1 MIYDGKVV
9 SVELQT
15 PITVM
20 QEWPLH
26 ASLLF
31 VSRTYYCPHAKQSD
45 QLLPQWTLI
54 SACTNDSL
62 TSCCCSGQVK
72 RTGGACPFLQA
83 KTKAKDNFKEA
94 ILAQPIDV
102 EELGRLG
109 RRKKV
114 CPYYT
119 ARSGLPEA
127 QLVLLPYSALLAQ
140 VCCSSQSC
148 C

>member
-1 MIYDGKVV
+1 MRCCCLSRGFT
-9 SVELQT
+9 SAH
-15 PITVM
+15 M
-20 QEWPLH
+20 QN
-26 ASLLF
+26 SL
-31 VSRTYYCPHAKQSD
+31 TYCCPHGFN
-45 QLLPQWTLI
+45 
-54 SACTNDSL
+54 SAHTNNSL

-83 KTKAKDNFKEA
+83 ETKAKDNFKEA

-109 RRKKV
+109 RRKMV

-140 VCCSSQSC
+140 VSCSSQSC